1 MNKNWLI
8 LPKIDS
14 EFIKKFPEYSRVVL
28 QLLYNRGLKE
38 KEEIEAFLNPDCAE
52 NGYDPFLFQN
62 MRAAL
67 ELIIEHIK
75 KGDFIVVY
83 GDFDADGVTASAILA
98 ETLSTLKANVD
109 VYIPDR
115 ASEGYGLNNQA
126 IDLLAQAGAKLI
138 ITVDNGIRG
147 KESVEY
153 AKSLGADVIITDHH
167 QPPEDESELPDCLII
182 NPMAKGEKYPFKY
195 LAGVGVAFKLAKAL
209 IGEAKLEENMKR
221 KLEENILD
229 LAAIG
234 TVADCVTV
242 LGENRI
248 IIKEGLK
255 IINKQKR
262 VGLDELI
269 KQAQVNGRIDAWNIG
284 WQIAPRLNAAGRLEH
299 ANTAFELL
307 TTKNKQEAQAI
318 AARLNGKNIERQ
330 KITNEIAEYCK
341 QVVEKELGDDKILIL
356 ADPAIISGTNSWP
369 EGVIGLV
376 AGRLCEH
383 YNRPVLVI
391 TEGHGEIKG
400 SGRSIEEFNIIKA
413 LEEVKEF
420 FLRFGGHAQACGFTL
435 KSKDNLPDFIK
446 KMKRI
451 ADAILKDV
459 DLRPRVVV
467 EAELD
472 LEEVSEELIK
482 DMEKFAPFGE
492 DNERPRFAS
501 RDVAIRDIMTM
512 GIDGRHVKFKM
523 GNFWAVAF
531 NQAETWQDLRIG
543 DKIDI
548 VYYAEMNKFNGRS
561 EIQMKVVDI
570 KNANIKNQNICNIK
584 N

>member
-1 MNKNWLI
+1 MSTAQAKNWQI
-8 LPKIDS
+8 MPKIDR
-14 EFIKKFPEYSRVVL
+14 EFIKRFPEYGRVVL

-38 KEEIEAFLNPDCAE
+38 KKEIEKFLNPGCAE

-62 MRAAL
+62 MRAAV

-83 GDFDADGVTASAILA
+83 GDFDADGVTASALLA
-98 ETLSTLKANVD
+98 ETLLTLKADVD

-147 KESVEY
+147 KEAVEY

-167 QPPEDESELPDCLII
+167 EPPEDESELPDCLII
-182 NPMAKGEKYPFKY
+182 NPMSSGEKYPFKY

-209 IGEAKLEENMKR
+209 ISEAKLKENMKR

-255 IINKQKR
+255 IINKQNR
-262 VGLDELI
+262 AGLDELI
-269 KQAQVNGRIDAWNIG
+269 KQAQINGRIDEWNIG

-299 ANTAFELL
+299 ANTAYELL
-307 TTKNKQEAQAI
+307 TTKNKQEARAI
-318 AARLNGKNIERQ
+318 AARLNDKNIERQ
-330 KITNEIAEYCK
+330 KITNEIAEYCR
-341 QVVEKELGDDKILIL
+341 QVVEKELADDKILIL
-356 ADPAIISGTNSWP
+356 ADSAIISGTNSWP

-376 AGRLCEH
+376 AGRLCEQ
-383 YNRPVLVI
+383 YNKPVLVI

-413 LEEVKEF
+413 LEEAKEF

-451 ADAILKDV
+451 ADTILKDV
-459 DLRPRVVV
+459 DLRPQVVV

-482 DMEKFAPFGE
+482 DIEKFAPFGE

-501 RDVAIRDIMTM
+501 RDAAIRDIITM
-512 GIDGRHVKFKM
+512 GIDNRHVKFRM

-543 DKIDI
+543 DKVDI
-548 VYYAEMNKFNGRS
+548 VYYIEMNKFNGRS
-561 EIQMKVVDI
+561 EVQLKVVDI
-570 KNANIKNQNICNIK
+570 KKCA
-584 N
+584 

>member
-1 MNKNWLI
+1 MSTSQAKNWLI

-14 EFIKKFPEYSRVVL
+14 EFIEKYPEYSRVVL

-67 ELIIEHIK
+67 ELIVKHIK

-147 KESVEY
+147 KDEVEY
-153 AKSLGADVIITDHH
+153 AKSLGIDVIITDHH
-167 QPPEDESELPDCLII
+167 QPSEDESELPDCLII

-209 IGEAKLEENMKR
+209 IGEAKLEESVKK

-255 IINKQKR
+255 IINKQNR

-376 AGRLCEH
+376 AGRLCEQ

-413 LEEVKEF
+413 LEEIKEF

-451 ADAILKDV
+451 ADAILKDI

-501 RDVAIRDIMTM
+501 RNAVIRDIMTM
-512 GIDGRHVKFKM
+512 GIDGRHVKFRM
-523 GNFWAVAF
+523 GNTQAGGFWAVAF

-543 DKIDI
+543 DKVDI
-548 VYYAEMNKFNGRS
+548 VYYAEMNEFNGRR
-561 EIQMKVVDI
+561 EAQLKVVDI
-570 KNANIKNQNICNIK
+570 KKCA
-584 N
+584 

>member
-8 LPKIDS
+8 LPQIDR

-62 MRAAL
+62 MRAAV

-75 KGDFIVVY
+75 KAHFIVVY

-98 ETLSTLKANVD
+98 ETLSTLKADVD

-147 KESVEY
+147 KDEVEY
-153 AKSLGADVIITDHH
+153 AKSLGIDVIITDHH
-167 QPPEDESELPDCLII
+167 QPSEDESELPDCLII

-209 IGEAKLEENMKR
+209 IGEAKLEESVKR

-255 IINKQKR
+255 IINKQNR

-269 KQAQVNGRIDAWNIG
+269 KQAQINGRIDAWNIG

-318 AARLNGKNIERQ
+318 AARLNDKNIERQ
-330 KITNEIAEYCK
+330 KITNEIAEYCR

-356 ADPAIISGTNSWP
+356 ADPAIISGANSWP

-376 AGRLCEH
+376 AGRLCEQ

-391 TEGHGEIKG
+391 TQGHGEIKG

-435 KSKDNLPDFIK
+435 KSKDNLPDFVG

-451 ADAILKDV
+451 ADTILKDI

-482 DMEKFAPFGE
+482 DTEKFAPFGE

-501 RDVAIRDIMTM
+501 RNVAIRDIMTM
-512 GIDGRHVKFKM
+512 GIDGRHVKFRM

-548 VYYAEMNKFNGRS
+548 VYYVEMNEFNGRR
-561 EIQMKVVDI
+561 EAQLKVVDI
-570 KNANIKNQNICNIK
+570 KHNANTTN
-584 N
+584 